1 MVIDKF
7 KTWITTFRI
16 SNKWTK
22 IYNKILEE
30 LKNNEQ
36 SLELLNKNISMILKH
51 SKNKI
56 KK

>member
-7 KTWITTFRI
+7 KTWITTFKI

-30 LKNNEQ
+30 LKSNEQ